1 MLHLRCAQDH
11 FESGRRMDFG
21 RLGLIIAM
29 SIRLEGGVKCL
40 RAKMTV
46 ESGRESAII
55 RSQVR
60 WVPLSTHIAAREFG
74 FSEEERT
81 GRR

>member
-1 MLHLRCAQDH
+1 
-11 FESGRRMDFG
+11 MDFG

-29 SIRLEGGVKCL
+29 SIQLEGGVKCL

-46 ESGRESAII
+46 ESKRESELTRI
-55 RSQVR
+55 QVR
-60 WVPLSTHIAAREFG
+60 WVPLSTHIAAREIG

-81 GRR
+81 GRRERLG